1 MQEHLKNIKSLI
13 DIAVQKGVFQ
23 DANSVLVISDSFN
36 ELVKYIQNKEN
47 GNDDTAH

>member
-36 ELVKYIQNKEN
+36 ELVKYIQSKEN

>member
-36 ELVKYIQNKEN
+36 EIVKFIQSKEN

>member
-1 MQEHLKNIKSLI
+1 MQEHLKNIKTLI

-23 DANSVLVISDSFN
+23 DANSVLAVSDSFN
-36 ELVKYIQNKEN
+36 EIVKFIQSKED